1 MARRREKRITVAQI
15 AASAGVSKATVD
27 RVINGRN
34 SVQPHTR
41 NHVERVIQS
50 LRVDN
55 APENKTSEKALHLDF
70 FIPDNHNNFL
80 AQQADY
86 IDTYAK
92 SLQSVSVRIHRLANA
107 SEEAVLTAL
116 KALSDNTDGV
126 GIIAMDT
133 PKIREALGILIARK
147 IPIVTLASDISKI
160 GRCAY
165 IGIDN
170 FSAGKLAGYLMGRFI
185 QRENAKVSLILG
197 LRSYRGHEEREMGFR
212 SILRD
217 KFPQMEIIGESEIGE
232 DDRRASDAV
241 VKMLNNHPD
250 LAGIYCVG
258 AGQLGLIQTLDAR
271 NIDDKIC
278 VIGHG
283 LTGLTQRYLIDG
295 SIDVVIHEDA
305 QQEARDAVDHLVAI
319 GRSEATPVLRPIAIE
334 AIFSE
339 NIVS

>member
-1 MARRREKRITVAQI
+1 MARTGKKKITVAQI

-27 RVINGRN
+27 RVLNGRN
-34 SVQPHTR
+34 GVQLHTR
-41 NHVERVIQS
+41 NHVERVMQS
-50 LRVDN
+50 LRGDN
-55 APENKTSEKALHLDF
+55 APVNHASEKVLRFDF

-86 IDTYAK
+86 IETYAK
-92 SLQSVSVRIHRLANA
+92 SLPSVSVRIHRLANA
-107 SEEAVLTAL
+107 SEEAVLA
-116 KALSDNTDGV
+116 ALSTLNDNTNGV

-133 PKIREALGILIARK
+133 PKIREALSALIARN

-160 GRCAY
+160 NRCAY
-165 IGIDN
+165 VGIDN

-185 QRENAKVSLILG
+185 QQANAKVSLILG

-217 KFPQMEIIGESEIGE
+217 KFPRIQIVGESEIGE

-241 VKMLNNHPD
+241 VHMLNSHPD

-258 AGQLGLIQTLDAR
+258 AGQPGLIQTLNAR
-271 NIDDKIC
+271 NIEDKIC

-305 QQEARDAVDHLVAI
+305 QQEARDAVDHLTAI
-319 GRSEATPVLRPIAIE
+319 ARSENAPVLRPISIE